1 MQSNQFYPSSNN
13 IYDELD
19 EDYDTNIGGYE
30 D

>member
-1 MQSNQFYPSSNN
+1 MQGNQFYPSSNN

-19 EDYDTNIGGYE
+19 ENYDPNAGYE